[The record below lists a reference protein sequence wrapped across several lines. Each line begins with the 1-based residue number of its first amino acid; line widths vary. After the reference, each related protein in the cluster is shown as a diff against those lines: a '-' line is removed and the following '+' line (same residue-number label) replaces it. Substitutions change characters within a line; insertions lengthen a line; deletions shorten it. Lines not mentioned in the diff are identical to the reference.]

1 RPTRVERVRGRG
13 DVHVDHRVAGA
24 VLPGRGVFRGPGGTG
39 QVRRVRTLVPE
50 DHGTVPRMDS
60 LLHDVLLPIGSR
72 PLDGEAGTGP
82 GGAWAAARDRA
93 GRELRHGSGAARFCD
108 DGPGHHG
115 WTPSNGRERAE
126 IPRRSGRAPPQA
138 SQETLE

>member
-1 RPTRVERVRGRG
+1 AQRWSWLPLRGGMVHGAGGDGRAAVPSPGPGPPVASAVTTTELLDAARGVHDLRPTRVERVRGRG

-72 PLDGEAGTGP
+72 PLDGEA
-82 GGAWAAARDRA
+82 
-93 GRELRHGSGAARFCD
+93 
-108 DGPGHHG
+108 
-115 WTPSNGRERAE
+115 
-126 IPRRSGRAPPQA
+126 
-138 SQETLE
+138 